1 MLDSF
6 QKYDF
11 ENIFTKVMLKNLS
24 TQEEPLRNLVGKTK
38 VQEKLLLQG
47 RRALSEIE
55 LIALILNSSAKC
67 KLSIDSAVKILNY
80 CENNLQELARLSIEE
95 ILSIDG
101 ISISQAM
108 SLSAAFELA
117 NRKNVPQD
125 FKKYKIK
132 SSGDAYGLFRSNFD
146 DIDHELFY
154 VAYLNRSN
162 GVVRCEM
169 LSKGGI
175 AGTVVD
181 IKLILN
187 RAILLKA
194 SGILL
199 AHNHPSGNLQPS
211 MEDKEITKKIKDG
224 TKIFDIQLLDHII
237 VGNAEYFSFAD
248 EGIL

>member
-24 TQEEPLRNLVGKTK
+24 TQEEPLKNLVGRTK

-47 RRALSEIE
+47 KRALSEIE

-67 KLSIDSAVKILNY
+67 KLSVDSAVKILNY

-95 ILSIDG
+95 LLSIEG

-108 SLSAAFELA
+108 SLAAAFELA

-125 FKKYKIK
+125 FKKYSIK
-132 SSGDAYGLFRSNFD
+132 SSRDAFQLFQGYFED
-146 DIDHELFY
+146 LDHELFY

-169 LSKGGI
+169 LSKGGL

-181 IKLILN
+181 IKLIMN
-187 RAILLKA
+187 RAILLKS
-194 SGILL
+194 SGIIL
-199 AHNHPSGNLQPS
+199 AHNHPSGNLIPS
-211 MEDKEITKKIKDG
+211 VEDKEITSKIKEG
-224 TKIFDIQLLDHII
+224 CKIFDILLLDHLIMA
-237 VGNAEYFSFAD
+237 NQEFFSFAD
-248 EGIL
+248 DGIL

>member
-24 TQEEPLRNLVGKTK
+24 TQEEPLKNLVGRTK

-47 RRALSEIE
+47 KRALSEIE

-67 KLSIDSAVKILNY
+67 KLSVDSAVKILNY

-95 ILSIDG
+95 LLSIEG

-108 SLSAAFELA
+108 SLAAAFELA

-125 FKKYKIK
+125 FKKYRIK
-132 SSGDAYGLFRSNFD
+132 SSRDAFQLFQGYFED
-146 DIDHELFY
+146 LDHELFY

-169 LSKGGI
+169 LSKGGL

-181 IKLILN
+181 IKLIMN
-187 RAILLKA
+187 RAILLKS
-194 SGILL
+194 SGIIL
-199 AHNHPSGNLQPS
+199 AHNHPSGNLIPS
-211 MEDKEITKKIKDG
+211 VEDKEITSKIKEG
-224 TKIFDIQLLDHII
+224 CKIFDILLLDHLILA
-237 VGNAEYFSFAD
+237 NQEFFSFAD
-248 EGIL
+248 DGIL

>member
-24 TQEEPLRNLVGKTK
+24 TQGEPLKNLVGRTK

-47 RRALSEIE
+47 KRALSEIE

-67 KLSIDSAVKILNY
+67 NLSVDSAAKILNY

-95 ILSIDG
+95 LLSIEG

-108 SLSAAFELA
+108 SLAAAFELA

-125 FKKYKIK
+125 FKKYRIK
-132 SSGDAYGLFRSNFD
+132 SSRDAFQLFQGYFED
-146 DIDHELFY
+146 FDHELFY

-169 LSKGGI
+169 LSKGGLS
-175 AGTVVD
+175 GTVVD
-181 IKLILN
+181 IKLIMN
-187 RAILLKA
+187 RALLLKA
-194 SGILL
+194 SGIIL
-199 AHNHPSGNLQPS
+199 AHNHPSGNLMPS
-211 MEDKEITKKIKDG
+211 IEDKEITSKIKEG
-224 TKIFDIQLLDHII
+224 CKIFDILLLDHLILA
-237 VGNAEYFSFAD
+237 NQEFYSFAD
-248 EGIL
+248 EGVL

>member
-95 ILSIDG
+95 LLSIEG

-108 SLSAAFELA
+108 SLAAAFELA

-125 FKKYKIK
+125 FKKYRIK
-132 SSGDAYGLFRSNFD
+132 SSRDAFQLFQGYFED
-146 DIDHELFY
+146 LDHELFY

-169 LSKGGI
+169 LSKGGL

-181 IKLILN
+181 IKLIMN
-187 RAILLKA
+187 RAILLKS
-194 SGILL
+194 SGIIL
-199 AHNHPSGNLQPS
+199 AHNHPSGNLIPS
-211 MEDKEITKKIKDG
+211 VEDKEITSKIKEG
-224 TKIFDIQLLDHII
+224 CKIFDILLLDHLILA
-237 VGNAEYFSFAD
+237 NQEFFSFAD
-248 EGIL
+248 DGIL

>member
-24 TQEEPLRNLVGKTK
+24 TQGEPLKNLVGRTK

-67 KLSIDSAVKILNY
+67 NLSIDSAVKILNY

-95 ILSIDG
+95 LLSIEG

-125 FKKYKIK
+125 FKKHRIK
-132 SSGDAYGLFRSNFD
+132 SSGDAFRLFGAYFED
-146 DIDHELFY
+146 LDHEMFY
-154 VAYLNRSN
+154 VSYLNRAN
-162 GVVRCEM
+162 GVIRCEM
-169 LSKGGI
+169 LSKGGLT
-175 AGTVVD
+175 GTVVD
-181 IKLILN
+181 IKLIMN
-187 RAILLKA
+187 RALLLKS

-211 MEDKEITKKIKDG
+211 SEDKEITHKIKEG
-224 TKIFDIQLLDHII
+224 CKLFDIQLIDHLIL
-237 VGNAEYFSFAD
+237 GNTEYFSFAD

>member
-1 MLDSF
+1 VLDSF

-24 TQEEPLRNLVGKTK
+24 TQEEPLKNLVGRTK

-67 KLSIDSAVKILNY
+67 KLSLDSAVKILNY

-95 ILSIDG
+95 LLSIEG

-125 FKKYKIK
+125 FKKCRIK
-132 SSGDAYGLFRSNFD
+132 SSGDAFRLFGSYFED
-146 DIDHELFY
+146 LDHEMFY
-154 VAYLNRSN
+154 VTYLNRAN
-162 GVVRCEM
+162 GVIRCEM
-169 LSKGGI
+169 LSKGGLT
-175 AGTVVD
+175 GTVVD
-181 IKLILN
+181 IKLIMN
-187 RAILLKA
+187 RALLLKS

-211 MEDKEITKKIKDG
+211 IEDKEITHKIKEG
-224 TKIFDIQLLDHII
+224 CKLFDIQLIDHLIL
-237 VGNAEYFSFAD
+237 GNTEYFSFAD